1 MNAIAAAIAALF
13 ADPNI
18 AVDAIYRAG
27 GAGEGIAVRIAW
39 RAPDQVTEFGG
50 GRFVTQG
57 RMLDARI
64 AEIAALAAGDSF
76 EINSRLYIV
85 MGDPR
90 RDDEGLIWRAEVKPG
105 S

>member
-1 MNAIAAAIAALF
+1 MAAIAAAIAALF

-27 GAGEGIAVRIAW
+27 GEGDGAAVRIVW

-57 RMLDARI
+57 RML
-64 AEIAALAAGDSF
+64 EVQAAQVAQPSAGDNF
-76 EINSRLYIV
+76 EIDGSTYIV
-85 MGDPR
+85 IGDPL
-90 RDDEGLIWRAEVKPG
+90 RDDEGLIWRIEVRAA
-105 S
+105 